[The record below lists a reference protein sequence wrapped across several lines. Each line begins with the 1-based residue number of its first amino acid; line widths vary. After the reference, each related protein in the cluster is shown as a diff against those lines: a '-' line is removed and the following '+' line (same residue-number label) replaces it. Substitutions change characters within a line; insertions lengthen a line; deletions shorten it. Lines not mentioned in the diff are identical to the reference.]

1 MASINFLALVVLLL
15 PMVFSNEDLESS
27 TTQYDGNTD
36 IILMLLKNMQK
47 EIDENEKTGED
58 TKIGYEIVYVN
69 L

>member
-15 PMVFSNEDLESS
+15 PMVFSNEDLDSS
-27 TTQYDGNTD
+27 SQYDGNTD